1 MTLTTELVLSLPVN
15 VRDLGGIAARGGLV
29 RSGVAIRADDLS
41 VVTPEYAQE
50 LVDAGLVA
58 IIDLRSQEEVG
69 FTGRG
74 AFAGHPVAY
83 HHLPLMVSL
92 GAAMNEERAFNDP
105 GEFGRDYAAMFERAA
120 PALVTA
126 LSIIALAPG
135 AVAFHCS
142 AGKDRTGVLAAA
154 LLLALGVADADIV
167 ADYGDTAPNIDLI
180 HERIRP
186 VMSVLMERL
195 GIELDAAAQ
204 AAAAEKPFDEQAMVQ
219 MLELLRERHT
229 DPLAPLREA
238 GLTESLIAV
247 LRAKALAV

>member
-1 MTLTTELVLSLPVN
+1 MTITTELVLSLPVN

-41 VVTPEYAQE
+41 VVTPEYARQ
-50 LVDAGLVA
+50 LVDDGLVA

-74 AFAGHPVAY
+74 VFAGHSVAY
-83 HHLPLMVSL
+83 HHLPLMASL
-92 GAAMNEERAFNDP
+92 GAAMSEERAFAHP
-105 GEFGRDYAAMFERAA
+105 SEYGRDYAAMFERAA

-135 AVAFHCS
+135 TVAFHCS

-154 LLLALGVADADIV
+154 LLLSLGVADAEIV
-167 ADYGDTAPNIDLI
+167 ADYGDTAPNIDAI

-186 VMSVLMERL
+186 VMSVLMARL
-195 GIELDAAAQ
+195 GIDLDAAAQ
-204 AAAAEKPFDEQAMVQ
+204 AAASDQKFDEYAMVQ
-219 MLELLRERHT
+219 MLELLRERHG
-229 DPLAPLREA
+229 DPLTPLREV

-247 LRAKALAV
+247 LRAKALAA

>member
-15 VRDLGGIAARGGLV
+15 SRDLGGIAARGGLV

-41 VVTPEYAQE
+41 VVTPEHAQQ

-74 AFAGHPVAY
+74 VFAGHSVAY
-83 HHLPLMVSL
+83 HHLPLMASL
-92 GAAMNEERAFNDP
+92 GAAMSEERAFADP
-105 GEFGRDYAAMFERAA
+105 SEYGRDYAAMFERAA

-135 AVAFHCS
+135 TVAFHCS

-154 LLLALGVADADIV
+154 LLLTLGVADAEIV
-167 ADYGDTAPNIDLI
+167 ADYGDTAPNIDAI
-180 HERIRP
+180 HERIHP

-195 GIELDAAAQ
+195 GIDLDAAAQ
-204 AAAAEKPFDEQAMVQ
+204 AASGDQKFDEYAMVQ
-219 MLELLRERHT
+219 MLELLRERHG
-229 DPLAPLREA
+229 DPLAPLREV

-247 LRAKALAV
+247 LRAKALAA